1 MHKYFQK
8 TCHFTSISASTFCR
22 GLSLLTHKHTLWA
35 NMLLCRPCCIWLKVL
50 WVGLVRKGKRGKQW
64 SARSLR
70 DSIIMWES
78 SWTAFII
85 NQKWQCFSLDDRNA
99 NPCGTVWKIPFHA
112 TVVARVFVRPFLC
125 HHADRSTFQI
135 SWWPGMQREWN
146 GLGGLGFEKLCKVI
160 VFLVQYLCFHHFQS
174 IGFDLLTSVPLS
186 WMVKPIF
193 FPLFQLIKQFEKNHW
208 LTMYHHG
215 ILHNINWFFR
225 NIPGTYCILGGLFV

>member
-135 SWWPGMQREWN
+135 SWWPGMQREWLGWS
-146 GLGGLGFEKLCKVI
+146 GLWKIMQSHC
-160 VFLVQYLCFHHFQS
+160 VFGAILVLPSFSEHWFWP
-174 IGFDLLTSVPLS
+174 FDLGTPVLDGETNIFSTISVD
-186 WMVKPIF
+186 
-193 FPLFQLIKQFEKNHW
+193 
-208 LTMYHHG
+208 
-215 ILHNINWFFR
+215 
-225 NIPGTYCILGGLFV
+225 